1 VQVIAASAPQPLITN
16 THRSGNSVSVQ
27 VVSVSGFTYYLEYR
41 TNLTS
46 GTWLPAAQAAGNG
59 SVLTLTD
66 TGAADQQRFY
76 RVRVQ

>member
-1 VQVIAASAPQPLITN
+1 M
-16 THRSGNSVSVQ
+16 SVQ

-46 GTWLPAAQAAGNG
+46 GTWLSATQTAGNG
-59 SVLTLTD
+59 GVLTLTD
-66 TGAADQQRFY
+66 TGATDQQRFY